1 MQYYV
6 ISAGGQKFGPADAH
20 VLNGWVKEG
29 RILPQTQVEELGS
42 GRVLFANQ
50 VPGLMF
56 SPGDHYQ
63 TSYPRPSPYNSNVNI
78 QGDKFAGIAR
88 GLAIAGLLL
97 CPVFSFVG
105 IGYAI
110 AAIRHGSS
118 KGTIALAMCIGSLI
132 LQVFVGR
139 IVYDALMNMLSGMT
153 GGG

>member
-29 RILPQTQVEELGS
+29 RILPQTQVEELGT

-56 SPGDHYQ
+56 SPGEHYQ
-63 TSYPRPSPYNSNVNI
+63 TNYVRPAQYNGNTNF
-78 QGDKFAGIAR
+78 QGDKLAGIAR

-97 CPVFSFVG
+97 CSIFSLVG

-110 AAIRHGSS
+110 AAIRHGST
-118 KGTIALAMCIGSLI
+118 KGTTALVMCIGAIVLQLLI
-132 LQVFVGR
+132 GR
-139 IVYDALMNMLSGMT
+139 MVYEALMNMLSGMT
-153 GGG
+153 GGI

>member
-6 ISAGGQKFGPADAH
+6 ISAGGQKFGPADAQ

-29 RILPQTQVEELGS
+29 RILPQTQVEEVGT

-63 TSYPRPSPYNSNVNI
+63 TSYPRSTPYNLNPNN
-78 QGDKFAGIAR
+78 QGDKYAGIAR

-97 CPVFSFVG
+97 CAIFSFVG

-110 AAIRHGSS
+110 AAIRHGST
-118 KGTIALAMCIGSLI
+118 KGTMALAMCIGSLVLQI
-132 LQVFVGR
+132 LIGHF
-139 IVYDALMNMLSGMT
+139 VYDALMNMLSGMT
-153 GGG
+153 GGV